1 MFLINTCLSVGGCD
15 VTANGRFSKHIQ
27 TEFSINLNIGEK
39 VMKKTF
45 KQCADQLERIYRLYL
60 YGFGTKNLLSK
71 AERFM
76 CKTTNV
82 GLCF

>member
-1 MFLINTCLSVGGCD
+1 
-15 VTANGRFSKHIQ
+15 
-27 TEFSINLNIGEK
+27 
-39 VMKKTF
+39 MKKTF

-60 YGFGTKNLLSK
+60 HGFGTGNLLAK

>member
-1 MFLINTCLSVGGCD
+1 M
-15 VTANGRFSKHIQ
+15 TADGRFSKAYSN
-27 TEFSINLNIGEK
+27 EFSINLNIGEK

-60 YGFGTKNLLSK
+60 RGFGTKNLLER

-76 CKTTNV
+76 YKKINV

>member
-1 MFLINTCLSVGGCD
+1 
-15 VTANGRFSKHIQ
+15 
-27 TEFSINLNIGEK
+27 
-39 VMKKTF
+39 MKKTF

-60 YGFGTKNLLSK
+60 NGFGTKNLLAK

-76 CKTTNV
+76 CETNNV

>member
-1 MFLINTCLSVGGCD
+1 
-15 VTANGRFSKHIQ
+15 
-27 TEFSINLNIGEK
+27 
-39 VMKKTF
+39 MKKTF

-60 YGFGTKNLLSK
+60 NGFGTKSLLTK

>member
-1 MFLINTCLSVGGCD
+1 
-15 VTANGRFSKHIQ
+15 
-27 TEFSINLNIGEK
+27 
-39 VMKKTF
+39 MKKTF

-60 YGFGTKNLLSK
+60 RGFGTKNLLEK

-76 CKTTNV
+76 YETKNV